1 MLIEAAPWEYLRC
14 CFFRRMNMFERIKKW
29 YVMGLWT
36 QAQVQQAV
44 DRGVITVEQ
53 YQSIVSL

>member
-1 MLIEAAPWEYLRC
+1 
-14 CFFRRMNMFERIKKW
+14 MFERIKKW